1 MSESAAPVGVLGGT
15 FNPIHHGHLRSALE
29 LVEQLALAQMRLMP
43 CARPPHREA
52 PSCTAEQRAVM
63 AELAVAREPRLHCD
77 RRELERDGP
86 SYTVDTL
93 CSLRDEFGAS
103 RPLCLVLGYDAV
115 AGLDSWHRWQALL
128 DYAHIVVMARPG
140 WNWPV
145 EGAVAEW
152 LAAHRLEDAAG
163 LRQRPAGGVL
173 PVQLRPL
180 AISSTDIRDQLAAG
194 RSPRFLLPEPVLD
207 YIEKHQLYRSPGA
220 PARAR

>member
-1 MSESAAPVGVLGGT
+1 MTDSAAPIGVLGGT

-29 LVEQLALAQMRLMP
+29 LAELLGLAQMRLVP

-52 PSCTAEQRAVM
+52 PNCTAEQRAAMV
-63 AELAVAREPRLHCD
+63 ELAVAREPRLVCD
-77 RRELERDGP
+77 RRELERAGP

-93 CSLRDEFGAS
+93 HSLREELGP
-103 RPLCLVLGYDAV
+103 RCPLCLVLGYDAV
-115 AGLDSWHRWQALL
+115 AGLAGWHRWQALL

-140 WNWPV
+140 WTWPA

-152 LAAHRLEDAAG
+152 LAGHRIADAG
-163 LRQRPAGGVL
+163 VLRQRPAGGVL

-180 AISSTDIRDQLAAG
+180 AISSTDIREQLAAG

-207 YIEKHQLYRSPGA
+207 YIENHQLYRCPGTTA
-220 PARAR
+220 